1 MKKSYKKII
10 GLALC
15 IIMCI
20 GLLTACGSSEL
31 GEYEN
36 DPHALQSML
45 HNSGYQVNVDD
56 GSYYNGEY
64 INGEYGATFFNIE
77 TVVMCTNYDYTQAA
91 IFFYCESESDAK
103 ENAENISGYFDENE
117 YASSM
122 LPIVKTSG
130 KVVYAGTEEIW
141 EHVVN
146 QAESSS
152 GISIKTDLNIS
163 VVAIIVIVAVALLL
177 IGGALLVGGIILIII
192 IIIIVSV
199 IKKKKK
205 KAKMAQQ
212 NNQQEN
218 KTE

>member
-15 IIMCI
+15 IIMCL

-45 HNSGYQVNVDD
+45 HNSGYQTVIED

-64 INGEYGATFFNIE
+64 VNGEYGPTFFNIE
-77 TVVMCTNYDYTQAA
+77 TVVTCSNYSYEEAA
-91 IFFYCESESDAK
+91 VFFYCESEVDA
-103 ENAENISGYFDENE
+103 EDNADNISGFFATNV
-117 YASSM
+117 SSIN
-122 LPIVKTSG
+122 PIVKTSG
-130 KVVYAGTEEIW
+130 KVVYVGTEGIW
-141 EHVVN
+141 EHVIS

-163 VVAIIVIVAVALLL
+163 VVAIIVIIAVALLL
-177 IGGALLVGGIILIII
+177 IGGAILVGGIILIII
-192 IIIIVSV
+192 VIIIISL
-199 IKKKKK
+199 IKKKK
-205 KAKMAQQ
+205 KAKLAKLNSTQ
-212 NNQQEN
+212 NS

>member
-45 HNSGYQVNVDD
+45 HNSGYQVVIED

-64 INGEYGATFFNIE
+64 VNGEYGPTFFNIE
-77 TVVMCTNYDYTQAA
+77 TVVACTSYSYEEAA
-91 IFFYCESESDAK
+91 LFFYCESEVDAK
-103 ENAENISGYFDENE
+103 DNADNFSEYFATNSDLYSIN
-117 YASSM
+117 
-122 LPIVKTSG
+122 PIIKTSG
-130 KVVYAGTEEIW
+130 KVVYVGTEGIW
-141 EHVVN
+141 EHVIS
-146 QAESSS
+146 QAEGSS
-152 GISIKTDLNIS
+152 GISIAADLNIS
-163 VVAIIVIVAVALLL
+163 VVAIIVIIAVALLL
-177 IGGALLVGGIILIII
+177 IGGAILVGGIILIII
-192 IIIIVSV
+192 VIIIIFV

-205 KAKMAQQ
+205 AKLAKLNSTQ
-212 NNQQEN
+212 NS